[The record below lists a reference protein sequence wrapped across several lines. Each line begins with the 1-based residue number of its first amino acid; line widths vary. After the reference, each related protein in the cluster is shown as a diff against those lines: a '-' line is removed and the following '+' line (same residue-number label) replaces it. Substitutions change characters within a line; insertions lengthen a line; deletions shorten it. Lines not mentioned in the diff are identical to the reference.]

1 MELKNIISET
11 LNEIEKMAKTID
23 NGFNTAQKTPSFFK
37 TPPHLQN
44 TPNPKNANAPLE
56 SKNAAK
62 IETQEKI
69 TEEKEEELKEI
80 ITEEIVQEKITEEK
94 EEELK
99 EIITEEIVQEKI
111 TEEKE
116 EESKEIITEEITPKT
131 PTQETP
137 TQVLIPNERVFLK
150 GLLERTLVL
159 FKGMQALEEKEV
171 LKRLDLVARFLQ
183 YQLSVLEKRLESLE
197 RENTE

>member
-23 NGFNTAQKTPSFFK
+23 NNFDAAQKTPSFFK
-37 TPPHLQN
+37 TPPNLQN
-44 TPNPKNANAPLE
+44 TPNPKNANTPLE
-56 SKNAAK
+56 PKNAAK

-69 TEEKEEELKEI
+69 AEENTEEKEEAQEI
-80 ITEEIVQEKITEEK
+80 II
-94 EEELK
+94 
-99 EIITEEIVQEKI
+99 
-111 TEEKE
+111 
-116 EESKEIITEEITPKT
+116 EEITPQT
-131 PTQETP
+131 PK
-137 TQVLIPNERVFLK
+137 QVPISNERVFLK
-150 GLLERTLVL
+150 NLLERTLVL
-159 FKGMQALEEKEV
+159 LKGMQALEEKEV

>member
-23 NGFNTAQKTPSFFK
+23 NGFNTVQKTPSFFK

-44 TPNPKNANAPLE
+44 TPLE
-56 SKNAAK
+56 PKNAAK

-80 ITEEIVQEKITEEK
+80 ITEEITQ
-94 EEELK
+94 
-99 EIITEEIVQEKI
+99 
-111 TEEKE
+111 
-116 EESKEIITEEITPKT
+116 KT

-137 TQVLIPNERVFLK
+137 MQVLIPNERVFLK

-159 FKGMQALEEKEV
+159 FKGMQALEEKEA

>member
-23 NGFNTAQKTPSFFK
+23 NNFDAAQKTPSFFK
-37 TPPHLQN
+37 TPPYLQN
-44 TPNPKNANAPLE
+44 AKNAETPPMSNTEP
-56 SKNAAK
+56 KNAAK

-69 TEEKEEELKEI
+69 TEEKEEA
-80 ITEEIVQEKITEEK
+80 Q
-94 EEELK
+94 
-99 EIITEEIVQEKI
+99 
-111 TEEKE
+111 
-116 EESKEIITEEITPKT
+116 EIITEEITPQT
-131 PTQETP
+131 PKQAP
-137 TQVLIPNERVFLK
+137 ISNERVFLK
-150 GLLERTLVL
+150 NLLERTLVL
-159 FKGMQALEEKEV
+159 FQGMQALEEKDA

>member
-23 NGFNTAQKTPSFFK
+23 NGFDVVQKTPSFFK
-37 TPPHLQN
+37 TPPYLQN
-44 TPNPKNANAPLE
+44 TKNAETPPMSNTEP
-56 SKNAAK
+56 KNAAK

-69 TEEKEEELKEI
+69 TEEN
-80 ITEEIVQEKITEEK
+80 TEEK
-94 EEELK
+94 EEAQG
-99 EIITEEIVQEKI
+99 ITI
-111 TEEKE
+111 
-116 EESKEIITEEITPKT
+116 EEITPKT
-131 PTQETP
+131 PKQAP
-137 TQVLIPNERVFLK
+137 ISNERVFLK
-150 GLLERTLVL
+150 NLLERTLVL
-159 FKGMQALEEKEV
+159 LKGMQALEEKEA

>member
-23 NGFNTAQKTPSFFK
+23 DGFDRVQKTPSFFK

-56 SKNAAK
+56 PKNAAK
-62 IETQEKI
+62 IET
-69 TEEKEEELKEI
+69 
-80 ITEEIVQEKITEEK
+80 
-94 EEELK
+94 
-99 EIITEEIVQEKI
+99 QEKI

-116 EESKEIITEEITPKT
+116 EESKEIITEEIT
-131 PTQETP
+131 QETP

-150 GLLERTLVL
+150 NLLERTLVL
-159 FKGMQALEEKEV
+159 LKGMQALEEKEAM
-171 LKRLDLVARFLQ
+171 KRLDLVARFLQ
-183 YQLSVLEKRLESLE
+183 YQLSALEKRLESLE

>member
-23 NGFNTAQKTPSFFK
+23 DGFNTVQKTPSFFK

-44 TPNPKNANAPLE
+44 TPNPKNANTPLE
-56 SKNAAK
+56 PKNAAK

-69 TEEKEEELKEI
+69 TEENTEEKEEAQEI
-80 ITEEIVQEKITEEK
+80 ITEEIAQEN
-94 EEELK
+94 
-99 EIITEEIVQEKI
+99 
-111 TEEKE
+111 
-116 EESKEIITEEITPKT
+116 
-131 PTQETP
+131 P

-150 GLLERTLVL
+150 NLLERTLVL
-159 FKGMQALEEKEV
+159 LKGMQALEEKEAM
-171 LKRLDLVARFLQ
+171 KRLDLVARFLQ

-197 RENTE
+197 REDTE

>member
-1 MELKNIISET
+1 MAGRMELKNIISET

-23 NGFNTAQKTPSFFK
+23 NNFDAAQKTPSFFK
-37 TPPHLQN
+37 TPPNLQN

-56 SKNAAK
+56 PKNAAK

-80 ITEEIVQEKITEEK
+80 ITEEI
-94 EEELK
+94 
-99 EIITEEIVQEKI
+99 
-111 TEEKE
+111 
-116 EESKEIITEEITPKT
+116 TPKN

-159 FKGMQALEEKEV
+159 FKGMQALEEKEA

>member
-23 NGFNTAQKTPSFFK
+23 DGFNTAQKTPSFFK

-44 TPNPKNANAPLE
+44 TPKNANTPLE
-56 SKNAAK
+56 PKNAAK

-69 TEEKEEELKEI
+69 TEEKEEEIPEI
-80 ITEEIVQEKITEEK
+80 ITEEIVQEN
-94 EEELK
+94 
-99 EIITEEIVQEKI
+99 
-111 TEEKE
+111 
-116 EESKEIITEEITPKT
+116 
-131 PTQETP
+131 PTQAP
-137 TQVLIPNERVFLK
+137 IPNERVFLK

-159 FKGMQALEEKEV
+159 FKGMQALEEKEA

-183 YQLSVLEKRLESLE
+183 YQLSALEKRLESLD

>member
-23 NGFNTAQKTPSFFK
+23 DGFNTVQKTPSFFK

-44 TPNPKNANAPLE
+44 TPNPKNANDPLE
-56 SKNAAK
+56 PKNVAK

-69 TEEKEEELKEI
+69 TEEKEEI
-80 ITEEIVQEKITEEK
+80 P
-94 EEELK
+94 
-99 EIITEEIVQEKI
+99 
-111 TEEKE
+111 
-116 EESKEIITEEITPKT
+116 EIITEEITPKT
-131 PTQETP
+131 PTQAP
-137 TQVLIPNERVFLK
+137 ISNERVFLK

-159 FKGMQALEEKEV
+159 FKGMQALEEKEA

-183 YQLSVLEKRLESLE
+183 YQLSALEKRLESLE
-197 RENTE
+197 REDTE

>member
-1 MELKNIISET
+1 MAGRMELKNIISET
-11 LNEIEKMAKTID
+11 LSEIEKMAKTID
-23 NGFNTAQKTPSFFK
+23 DGFNTVQKTPSFFK

-56 SKNAAK
+56 PKNAAK

-80 ITEEIVQEKITEEK
+80 ITEEITQ
-94 EEELK
+94 
-99 EIITEEIVQEKI
+99 
-111 TEEKE
+111 
-116 EESKEIITEEITPKT
+116 KT
-131 PTQETP
+131 PTQENP
-137 TQVLIPNERVFLK
+137 TQENPKQAPIPNERVFLK

-159 FKGMQALEEKEV
+159 FKGMQALEEKEA
-171 LKRLDLVARFLQ
+171 LKRLDLVERFLQ
-183 YQLSVLEKRLESLE
+183 YQLSALEKRLESLE

>member
-1 MELKNIISET
+1 MAGRMELKNIISET

-23 NGFNTAQKTPSFFK
+23 DGFNTAQKTPSFFK

-44 TPNPKNANAPLE
+44 TPKNANAPLE
-56 SKNAAK
+56 PKNAAK

-69 TEEKEEELKEI
+69 TEEKEEEVPEI
-80 ITEEIVQEKITEEK
+80 ITEEIVQEN
-94 EEELK
+94 
-99 EIITEEIVQEKI
+99 
-111 TEEKE
+111 
-116 EESKEIITEEITPKT
+116 
-131 PTQETP
+131 PTQA
-137 TQVLIPNERVFLK
+137 LIPNERVFLK

-159 FKGMQALEEKEV
+159 FKGMQALEEKEA

>member
-1 MELKNIISET
+1 MAGRMELKNIISET

-44 TPNPKNANAPLE
+44 TPNPKNANTPLE
-56 SKNAAK
+56 PKNAAK

-69 TEEKEEELKEI
+69 TEE
-80 ITEEIVQEKITEEK
+80 
-94 EEELK
+94 
-99 EIITEEIVQEKI
+99 
-111 TEEKE
+111 
-116 EESKEIITEEITPKT
+116 ITPKT
-131 PTQETP
+131 PTQENP

-159 FKGMQALEEKEV
+159 FKGMQALEEKEAME
-171 LKRLDLVARFLQ
+171 RLDLVARFLQ
-183 YQLSVLEKRLESLE
+183 YQLSALEKRLESLE

>member
-23 NGFNTAQKTPSFFK
+23 NNFDAVQKTPSFFK
-37 TPPHLQN
+37 TPPYLQN
-44 TPNPKNANAPLE
+44 TPNPKNANTPLE
-56 SKNAAK
+56 PKNAAK

-69 TEEKEEELKEI
+69 TEEKEEEAPEI
-80 ITEEIVQEKITEEK
+80 IIEEIVQEN
-94 EEELK
+94 
-99 EIITEEIVQEKI
+99 
-111 TEEKE
+111 
-116 EESKEIITEEITPKT
+116 
-131 PTQETP
+131 P

-150 GLLERTLVL
+150 NLLERTLVL
-159 FKGMQALEEKEV
+159 FKGMQALEEKDA

>member
-1 MELKNIISET
+1 MAGRMELKNIISET

-23 NGFNTAQKTPSFFK
+23 DGFNTVQKTPSFFK

-56 SKNAAK
+56 PKNAAK

-80 ITEEIVQEKITEEK
+80 ITEEI
-94 EEELK
+94 
-99 EIITEEIVQEKI
+99 
-111 TEEKE
+111 
-116 EESKEIITEEITPKT
+116 
-131 PTQETP
+131 TQENP

-159 FKGMQALEEKEV
+159 FKGMQALEEKEA

-183 YQLSVLEKRLESLE
+183 YQLSTLEKRLESLE

>member
-23 NGFNTAQKTPSFFK
+23 NGFDAAQKTPSFFK
-37 TPPHLQN
+37 TPPNLQN
-44 TPNPKNANAPLE
+44 TPNPKNANTPLE

-69 TEEKEEELKEI
+69 TEEN
-80 ITEEIVQEKITEEK
+80 TEEK
-94 EEELK
+94 EEETP
-99 EIITEEIVQEKI
+99 EIIIEEIA
-111 TEEKE
+111 
-116 EESKEIITEEITPKT
+116 
-131 PTQETP
+131 QETP
-137 TQVLIPNERVFLK
+137 TQVLISNERVFLK

-159 FKGMQALEEKEV
+159 FKGMQALEEKEAM
-171 LKRLDLVARFLQ
+171 KRLDLVARFLQ

>member
-23 NGFNTAQKTPSFFK
+23 NNFDAAQKTPSFFK
-37 TPPHLQN
+37 TPPYLQN
-44 TPNPKNANAPLE
+44 AKNAETPPMSNTEP
-56 SKNAAK
+56 KNAAK

-69 TEEKEEELKEI
+69 AEEKEEEA
-80 ITEEIVQEKITEEK
+80 Q
-94 EEELK
+94 
-99 EIITEEIVQEKI
+99 
-111 TEEKE
+111 
-116 EESKEIITEEITPKT
+116 EIITEEITPKN
-131 PTQETP
+131 PTQAP
-137 TQVLIPNERVFLK
+137 ISNEKVFLK
-150 GLLERTLVL
+150 NLLERTLVL
-159 FKGMQALEEKEV
+159 LKGMQALEEKEA

>member
-23 NGFNTAQKTPSFFK
+23 DGFDRAQKTLSFFK

-56 SKNAAK
+56 PKNAAK

-69 TEEKEEELKEI
+69 TEEKEEAP
-80 ITEEIVQEKITEEK
+80 
-94 EEELK
+94 
-99 EIITEEIVQEKI
+99 
-111 TEEKE
+111 
-116 EESKEIITEEITPKT
+116 EIITEEITQEN
-131 PTQETP
+131 PTQAP
-137 TQVLIPNERVFLK
+137 IPNERVFLK

-159 FKGMQALEEKEV
+159 FKGMQALEEKEA

-183 YQLSVLEKRLESLE
+183 YQLSALEKRLESLE

>member
-1 MELKNIISET
+1 MASRMELKNIISET

-23 NGFNTAQKTPSFFK
+23 DGFDRVQKTPSFFK

-56 SKNAAK
+56 PKNAAK

-80 ITEEIVQEKITEEK
+80 ITEEI
-94 EEELK
+94 
-99 EIITEEIVQEKI
+99 
-111 TEEKE
+111 
-116 EESKEIITEEITPKT
+116 
-131 PTQETP
+131 TQETP
-137 TQVLIPNERVFLK
+137 TQENPKQAPIPNERVFLK

-159 FKGMQALEEKEV
+159 FKGMHALEEKEA
-171 LKRLDLVARFLQ
+171 LKRLDLVERFLQ

>member
-23 NGFNTAQKTPSFFK
+23 NGFDTAQKTPSFFK

-44 TPNPKNANAPLE
+44 TPNPKNANTPLE
-56 SKNAAK
+56 PKNATK
-62 IETQEKI
+62 IET
-69 TEEKEEELKEI
+69 
-80 ITEEIVQEKITEEK
+80 
-94 EEELK
+94 
-99 EIITEEIVQEKI
+99 QEKI

-116 EESKEIITEEITPKT
+116 EESKEIITEEITPKN
-131 PTQETP
+131 PTQA
-137 TQVLIPNERVFLK
+137 LIPNERVFLK

-159 FKGMQALEEKEV
+159 FKGMQALEEKEAM
-171 LKRLDLVARFLQ
+171 KRLDLVARFLQ
-183 YQLSVLEKRLESLE
+183 YQLSALEKRLESLE

>member
-56 SKNAAK
+56 PKNAAK

-80 ITEEIVQEKITEEK
+80 ITEEI
-94 EEELK
+94 
-99 EIITEEIVQEKI
+99 
-111 TEEKE
+111 
-116 EESKEIITEEITPKT
+116 TPKT
-131 PTQETP
+131 PTQAL
-137 TQVLIPNERVFLK
+137 VPNERVFLK

-159 FKGMQALEEKEV
+159 FKGMQALEEKEA

>member
-23 NGFNTAQKTPSFFK
+23 NNFDVVQKTPSFFK
-37 TPPHLQN
+37 TPPNLPN
-44 TPNPKNANAPLE
+44 TPDPKNANAPLE
-56 SKNAAK
+56 PKNAAK

-69 TEEKEEELKEI
+69 TEENTEEKEEVPEI
-80 ITEEIVQEKITEEK
+80 ITEETAQEN
-94 EEELK
+94 
-99 EIITEEIVQEKI
+99 
-111 TEEKE
+111 
-116 EESKEIITEEITPKT
+116 
-131 PTQETP
+131 P

-150 GLLERTLVL
+150 NLLERTLVL
-159 FKGMQALEEKEV
+159 FQGMQALEEKDA

>member
-1 MELKNIISET
+1 MAGRMELKNIISET

-23 NGFNTAQKTPSFFK
+23 NGFDAAQKTPSFFK

-44 TPNPKNANAPLE
+44 APNPKNANTPLE
-56 SKNAAK
+56 PKNAAK

-69 TEEKEEELKEI
+69 TEEKEEA
-80 ITEEIVQEKITEEK
+80 Q
-94 EEELK
+94 
-99 EIITEEIVQEKI
+99 
-111 TEEKE
+111 
-116 EESKEIITEEITPKT
+116 EIITEEITPKN
-131 PTQETP
+131 P
-137 TQVLIPNERVFLK
+137 TQVLISNERVFLK
-150 GLLERTLVL
+150 NLLERTLVL
-159 FKGMQALEEKEV
+159 FQGMQALEEKEA

>member
-1 MELKNIISET
+1 MELKNIISEA
-11 LNEIEKMAKTID
+11 LSEIEKMAKTID
-23 NGFNTAQKTPSFFK
+23 DGFNTAQKTPSFFK

-56 SKNAAK
+56 PKNAAK

-80 ITEEIVQEKITEEK
+80 ITEEI
-94 EEELK
+94 
-99 EIITEEIVQEKI
+99 
-111 TEEKE
+111 
-116 EESKEIITEEITPKT
+116 TPKT
-131 PTQETP
+131 PTQENP
-137 TQVLIPNERVFLK
+137 TQALIPNERVFLK

-159 FKGMQALEEKEV
+159 FKGMQALEEKEA

-183 YQLSVLEKRLESLE
+183 YQLSALEKRLESLD